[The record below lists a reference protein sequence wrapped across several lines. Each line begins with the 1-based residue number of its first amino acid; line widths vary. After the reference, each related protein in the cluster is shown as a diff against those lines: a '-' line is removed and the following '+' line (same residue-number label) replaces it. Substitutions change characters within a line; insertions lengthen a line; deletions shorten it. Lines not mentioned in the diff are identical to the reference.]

1 MGYEIAGRK
10 IGAKCTNWASL
21 ERQSGTGGRRRETDA
36 ISPSDFFAKNLIHLT
51 LFYEHRSILVFPS
64 NVGID

>member
-36 ISPSDFFAKNLIHLT
+36 ISPSDFFAKN
-51 LFYEHRSILVFPS
+51 FDPSYAILRIQLNIGFPFQCWY
-64 NVGID
+64 